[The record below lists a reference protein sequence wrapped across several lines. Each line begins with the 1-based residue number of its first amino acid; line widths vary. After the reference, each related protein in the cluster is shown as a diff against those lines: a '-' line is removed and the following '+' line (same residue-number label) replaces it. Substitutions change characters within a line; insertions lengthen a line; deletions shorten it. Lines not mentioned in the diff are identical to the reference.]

1 MVCNE
6 ILEKPDKLTDEEF
19 DKMKNHAGYTY
30 LMLSQVDGFEDIRDW
45 AALHHEKLN
54 GKGYPFG
61 KTADELNEQERI
73 MACVD
78 IYQALTE
85 DVHIRKECRM
95 KKHVIYLMKWQKKV
109 LWMQIFHVK

>member
-1 MVCNE
+1 MYLAGALHDIGKMAVGNE

-61 KTADELNEQERI
+61 KTADENNLSFYVKYLHPQNLFLPFHQVYH
-73 MACVD
+73 MFFHATFLS
-78 IYQALTE
+78 YM
-85 DVHIRKECRM
+85 DV
-95 KKHVIYLMKWQKKV
+95 LP
-109 LWMQIFHVK
+109 